1 MKRLLLVLAIVLMT
15 TNVWAGRALETVL
28 ETDYG
33 IVIDTSEQGT
43 LYLDETTTPSAKA
56 SKGAVYTKSDNE
68 LYFQDGA
75 GTEKRLKTGVS
86 DYGEMGNVYG
96 SSATELMRATD
107 EWHAAFHTNITGS
120 APHLNNNFTFT
131 AGLENTIASI
141 ADNSGTAAGTVLVT
155 TGTAHGLT
163 IGDYITQNDCA
174 DGNYIG
180 VFVVLT
186 VPLTTT
192 YTITATWG
200 ATDTGFLQ
208 MGSYLT
214 VASSGVYRGAWNMA
228 ISQSAVNSQTTV
240 ITPFVNAT
248 QSTKAVAVRLVD
260 NSSDIGAIGGNGLM
274 SFSANDRIWF
284 AVQSTSAQTLTFLI
298 FNVTIH

>member
-1 MKRLLLVLAIVLMT
+1 MKKLLVILTIVLMT
-15 TNVWAGRALETVL
+15 STVWAGRALETVL
-28 ETDYG
+28 STDYG
-33 IVIDTSEQGT
+33 IVIDTSKTGVIG
-43 LYLDETTTPSAKA
+43 LNETTTPAAVSGD
-56 SKGAVYTKSDNE
+56 GAF
-68 LYFQDGA
+68 YFKNDDEAYAQDGA
-75 GTEKRLKTGVS
+75 GIEERIKRGSS

-120 APHLNNNFTFT
+120 SPHLNNNFTFT

-163 IGDYITQNDCA
+163 VGDYITQNDCT
-174 DGNYIG
+174 DGNYVG
-180 VFVVLT
+180 VFTVLT

-200 ATDTGFLQ
+200 ATGTGYVQ

-214 VASSGVYRGAWNMA
+214 VASSGIYRGVWSMA
-228 ISQSAVNSQTTV
+228 ISQSAANSQTTI
-240 ITPFVNAT
+240 ITPFVNT
-248 QSTKAVAVRLVD
+248 NQSTKAVAVRLVD
-260 NSSDIGAIGGNGLM
+260 NSSDIGSIGGNGLM
-274 SFSANDRIWF
+274 SFSAGDRVWF